1 MPEGHY
7 TNIRCH
13 QCGSHYVD
21 SDVTE
26 KYLDEV
32 MATYVPEFHQG
43 RQTYGDTVEKDVIRN
58 AELEENWFM
67 VARTR
72 APKHGDQLLDFGSAW
87 GAFGNAAKQSG
98 VVPNG
103 IELQATG
110 AAFSRE
116 LWGPASTVYEGPIE
130 TAPWPEKKFDYITSF
145 ETLEHV
151 FDPIRILKKM
161 RSLLKDNGVV
171 AISVPASNYF
181 EFKYW
186 LYRKSPIGSWLR
198 KNYAGAMVN
207 ERVLIHNH
215 ITTPSVRSVELWM
228 EKAGLKVIHVQPY
241 CSGLRGGRL
250 GKFLPM
256 AAALLWRLSFKRIA
270 FAPSI
275 FAIAVKA

>member
-1 MPEGHY
+1 
-7 TNIRCH
+7 
-13 QCGSHYVD
+13 
-21 SDVTE
+21 
-26 KYLDEV
+26 
-32 MATYVPEFHQG
+32 
-43 RQTYGDTVEKDVIRN
+43 
-58 AELEENWFM
+58 
-67 VARTR
+67 
-72 APKHGDQLLDFGSAW
+72 
-87 GAFGNAAKQSG
+87 
-98 VVPNG
+98 
-103 IELQATG
+103 
-110 AAFSRE
+110 
-116 LWGPASTVYEGPIE
+116 
-130 TAPWPEKKFDYITSF
+130 
-145 ETLEHV
+145 
-151 FDPIRILKKM
+151 M

-198 KNYAGAMVN
+198 NNHAGAMVN

-256 AAALLWRLSFKRIA
+256 AAALLWHLSFKRIA